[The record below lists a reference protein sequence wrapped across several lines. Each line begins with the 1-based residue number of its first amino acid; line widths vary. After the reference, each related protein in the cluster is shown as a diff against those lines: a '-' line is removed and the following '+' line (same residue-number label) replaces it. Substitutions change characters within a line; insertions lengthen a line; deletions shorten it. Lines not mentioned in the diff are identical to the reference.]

1 MTPAIRDNMARTL
14 YARAAH
20 VFRVDA
26 GDPANPQIEMLF
38 GSEYYPVVDP
48 ANGLLSYK
56 ANKLGLKPLMG
67 DAGFGFGTVH
77 YSWASAVHDD
87 KLFIGTMDYSVGSVD
102 YMAKKKIHCNYKIN
116 ATLSTHKEKNNNHR
130 N

>member
-1 MTPAIRDNMARTL
+1 MVAHPSLPRTPAIRDNRARTL

-26 GDPANPQIEMLF
+26 GDPANPKIEMLF

-56 ANKLGLKPLMG
+56 ANKIGLKPLMG
-67 DAGFGFGTVH
+67 DAGFGFGTVN
-77 YSWASAVHDD
+77 YSWESAVPDD
-87 KLFIGTMDYSVGSVD
+87 KLFIGPLDYSCGLVD
-102 YMAKKKIHCNYKIN
+102 YLAHKKI
-116 ATLSTHKEKNNNHR
+116 R
-130 N
+130 

>member
-26 GDPANPQIEMLF
+26 GDPANPKIEMLF

-67 DAGFGFGTVH
+67 AAGFGFGTVNS
-77 YSWASAVHDD
+77 SWESADHDE
-87 KLFIGTMDYSVGSVD
+87 KLFIGTMDCSGGLVD
-102 YMAKKKIHCNYKIN
+102 YLAKKKK
-116 ATLSTHKEKNNNHR
+116 SEER
-130 N
+130 RVG